1 MLTEFFSLLGFAFG
15 VTGPIFLLVFLGILL
30 KKLRVIDDNFAKAAS
45 KLTFLVAMPTM
56 LFMSMINTDIR
67 SLIDPAYL
75 LYSLVATLVLFLLIS
90 LLAPLLVKEQRDRGV
105 FIQGSFRA
113 NLAIVGFAF
122 CFNAYGDLGLAKASI
137 LMSVMTSLYTI
148 LSVYTLTTSL
158 SSERVKASRVLRDI
172 AKNPLIIGLALG
184 ITCNLLAVPLPAV
197 ATTGGEYVARMTL
210 PLALIC
216 IGGSMSLGELKN
228 SSSVS
233 TLAVV
238 TKLIIVPVAMVYP
251 AYLLG
256 FTGMDLGVLFLMVS
270 SPSAAAGYIMVQGMG
285 GNGKLAANIVA
296 ISTLASV
303 ITVSFGLA
311 ALKQMGIV

>member
-15 VTGPIFLLVFLGILL
+15 VTGPIFLLVFLGIFL
-30 KKLRVIDDNFAKAAS
+30 KKLRVIDESLTKAAS

-67 SLIDPAYL
+67 SLINPAYL
-75 LYSLVATLVLFLLIS
+75 LYALVATLVLFLLIS

-137 LMSVMTSLYTI
+137 LMSVMTTLYTI
-148 LSVYTLTTSL
+148 LSVYTLTTNL
-158 SSERVKASRVLRDI
+158 SSESVKVSGVLRDI
-172 AKNPLIIGLALG
+172 AKNPLIIGLAAG
-184 ITCNLLAVPLPAV
+184 ISCNLLAVPLPAV
-197 ATTGGEYVARMTL
+197 LTTGGEYVARMTL

-238 TKLIIVPVAMVYP
+238 AKLIIVPLAMVYP

-285 GNGKLAANIVA
+285 GNGKLAANIVV

-303 ITVSFGLA
+303 ITVSLGLA
-311 ALKQMGIV
+311 VLKQIGIV